1 MGTNS
6 TSNNEKVTGTSISII
21 DESIEVNTDKDSI
34 TEGDGIKNKE
44 IEVSKHSKLEDILL
58 NEQLDNISVTINS
71 EEESEGGAN
80 KSQKSVKDALN
91 LFGCIIA
98 EKVGVNKQNSTT
110 SSTNKTK
117 LLILII
123 VS

>member
-1 MGTNS
+1 M
-6 TSNNEKVTGTSISII
+6 TGTSISII

-80 KSQKSVKDALN
+80 KSQNRSKMH
-91 LFGCIIA
+91 
-98 EKVGVNKQNSTT
+98 STY
-110 SSTNKTK
+110 
-117 LLILII
+117 L
-123 VS
+123 VV